1 MMEDANIA
9 SVTNGSTTDEEDF
22 AISVTP
28 GTSPREIEL
37 FVVAI
42 RRRMLATVRR
52 LIEQEDQAR
61 RVLAMQN
68 EWQREE

>member
-22 AISVTP
+22 AISVTS
-28 GTSPREIEL
+28 GTSPMEIEL
-37 FVVAI
+37 FVAAI

-52 LIEQEDQAR
+52 LIEQEDQVI
-61 RVLAMQN
+61 RVLAMQI